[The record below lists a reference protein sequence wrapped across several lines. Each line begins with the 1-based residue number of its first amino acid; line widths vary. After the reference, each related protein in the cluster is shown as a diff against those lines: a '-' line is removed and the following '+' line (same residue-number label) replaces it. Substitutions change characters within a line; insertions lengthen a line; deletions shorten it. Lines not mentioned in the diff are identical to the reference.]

1 MYNLMMP
8 GFEPDRLKLKVTAY
22 SIVPHTLLLWSG
34 KRDQIF
40 FKHFIVELSGSVCA
54 YHAATLGSNTK
65 HNVFAF

>member
-40 FKHFIVELSGSVCA
+40 FKHFIVELSGVEII
-54 YHAATLGSNTK
+54 HLFRVL
-65 HNVFAF
+65 VFT